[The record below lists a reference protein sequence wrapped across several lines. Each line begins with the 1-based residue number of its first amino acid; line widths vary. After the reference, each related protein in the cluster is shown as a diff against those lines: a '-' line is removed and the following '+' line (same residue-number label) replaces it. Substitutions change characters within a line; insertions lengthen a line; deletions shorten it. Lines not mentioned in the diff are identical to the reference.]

1 MIFVAAVNSSPT
13 TTTHIPAENM
23 HDTEDL
29 KGNFF
34 FSFLA
39 TLTICYGTTTMNW
52 MRWPS
57 ATSLYGKE
65 QVLYRLVAKWPPLMS
80 KTTSI

>member
-23 HDTEDL
+23 HHTEDL

-34 FSFLA
+34 LLLGHSHYMLWDYYYELNEMAKRHFF
-39 TLTICYGTTTMNW
+39 I
-52 MRWPS
+52 R
-57 ATSLYGKE
+57 
-65 QVLYRLVAKWPPLMS
+65 VLYRLVAKWPPLMS